1 MKYVQNLSSLF
12 ETMELL
18 SPPFELPQNV
28 KFYKAVHE
36 LDGNTY
42 IVKKTK
48 FFIQNDEKL
57 KHHPA
62 PRQIAEVK
70 QPKNWADIRY
80 VNSWVELDQ
89 NQENSGEEAQ
99 KTSEGLHL
107 LLCIQ
112 MRYTNDLTKLAK
124 DLVIF
129 SGREDL
135 DEDTVYDIAEDTL
148 EKVDQHQNMTRK
160 EAIINS
166 FAEIGHDPAAT
177 PNGLELQTW
186 KICFEDALEA

>member
-18 SPPFELPQNV
+18 RVPFELPSNDY
-28 KFYKAVHE
+28 FYKAVHE

-42 IVKKTK
+42 VVKKTK
-48 FFIQNDEKL
+48 FFIRSDEKL

-62 PRQIAEVK
+62 CKQIAEVK
-70 QPKNWADIRY
+70 KSKNWTDIRY

-89 NQENSGEEAQ
+89 DEQNLEEEAKQ
-99 KTSEGLHL
+99 TTEGLHL

-112 MRYTNDLTKLAK
+112 MRYTKDLTKLAK
-124 DLVIF
+124 DLLIF

-148 EKVDQHQNMTRK
+148 EQIDQHQNMPRK

-166 FAEIGHDPAAT
+166 FAQIGYDPAAT